1 MLPLCLRLKSLSA
14 FLIIGVFA
22 ACTTP
27 APTQRR
33 TVAVGTGACSQPPY
47 PAEARRSEAAGTT
60 TLEFEVSPE
69 GKVTRIAIVGTSGE
83 SPGHKALDALALE
96 TLNKCAFPAAPGFLP
111 ATAKISYVWQLKD

>member
-1 MLPLCLRLKSLSA
+1 MPFKYSATKPLVAL
-14 FLIIGVFA
+14 LIAGVLA
-22 ACTTP
+22 ACSTP
-27 APTQRR
+27 TPTQRR
-33 TVAVGTGACSQPPY
+33 TVSVGSGACPQPPY

-60 TLEFEVSPE
+60 TLEFEVGVE
-69 GKVTRIAIVGTSGE
+69 GKVTRIAIIGTSGE